1 MPVDGISIIRLLMAG
16 VLLAATF
23 AVGGCSTQIADIP
36 AVGLPADAPPRP
48 KEAGGYLP
56 VHDVPPERAETA
68 MKPDEQKR
76 IQSELIAARDR
87 QASSGTAPA
96 SPPAR

>member
-1 MPVDGISIIRLLMAG
+1 MPVDGTIRPMLVGA
-16 VLLAATF
+16 LLAATL

-36 AVGLPADAPPRP
+36 VGGLPADAPPRP
-48 KEAGGYLP
+48 KEAGSYPP
-56 VHDVPPERAETA
+56 VHDFPPEREAA

-87 QASSGTAPA
+87 QAASGTPPQN
-96 SPPAR
+96 PPAK